1 VHELHG
7 SLMDAIEAGAKPVQR
22 ERWARMGLPMRMATG
37 AAYAVLRVLTGISSY
52 GRAQDFL

>member
-1 VHELHG
+1 
-7 SLMDAIEAGAKPVQR
+7 
-22 ERWARMGLPMRMATG
+22 MATG

>member
-1 VHELHG
+1 
-7 SLMDAIEAGAKPVQR
+7 LMAAIEARAKPGHR